1 MVYFGNYK
9 SLKKRWY
16 FNGRSFITN
25 SPENI
30 KKNNYFMLAL
40 YLVYT
45 GKQFFDKF
53 RRSERKRWISFLSY
67 YSTSLFCVHVQICDN
82 IVFFLYFVLN
92 LNLHAKK
99 LTAFTKVPIFL
110 KKMKKNDV
118 FLIYPHFTLNFSR
131 YWKVLIVKFCILLD
145 K

>member
-1 MVYFGNYK
+1 MILQWKVINYAPTREHKK
-9 SLKKRWY
+9 S
-16 FNGRSFITN
+16 NC
-25 SPENI
+25 
-30 KKNNYFMLAL
+30 FMFAICLI
-40 YLVYT
+40 YT
-45 GKQFFDKF
+45 GKCIFDKF
-53 RRSERKRWISFLSY
+53 RRSERKRWISFPPF
-67 YSTSLFCVHVQICDN
+67 YSTILFCVKAKICDN

-118 FLIYPHFTLNFSR
+118 FLIYPHFTFNFSR